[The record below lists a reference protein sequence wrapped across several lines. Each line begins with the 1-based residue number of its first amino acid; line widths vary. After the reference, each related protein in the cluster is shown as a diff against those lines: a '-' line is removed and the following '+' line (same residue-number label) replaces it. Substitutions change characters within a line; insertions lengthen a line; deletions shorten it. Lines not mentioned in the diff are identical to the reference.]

1 MVEKKRKKILDF
13 STEYSMMYET
23 IKEKKMKVRSIDVG
37 RTVMVRFNEGRME
50 GILVEVDTQ
59 NKSAKVFF
67 SLDNSLNTRVEF
79 DQITEIGQRVDLCP
93 V

>member
-1 MVEKKRKKILDF
+1 
-13 STEYSMMYET
+13 
-23 IKEKKMKVRSIDVG
+23 MKVRSIDVG

>member
-1 MVEKKRKKILDF
+1 
-13 STEYSMMYET
+13 MMYET